1 MPNSYKIAITM
12 LLALVLQGCTS
23 TNGHRSTGEVI
34 DDAGISTKIKTALL
48 TDRTTDG
55 LDIEI
60 EIDEGRVQLNG
71 FADSAEE
78 LKRAEE
84 IARGT
89 KGVVSVQNNLRVAEN
104 SRSVGRYID
113 DKVLVARVNGALAKD
128 PEADAIDIEVE
139 VNRGV
144 VMLGGYVDTKA
155 EVRAAEAAAKRVEG
169 VEQVINNL
177 QVR

>member
-1 MPNSYKIAITM
+1 MLNPNKIAATM

-23 TNGHRSTGEVI
+23 TPDRRSTGEII
-34 DDAGISTKIKTALL
+34 DDAGISSKIKTSLL

-71 FADSAEE
+71 FADSPEE
-78 LKRAEE
+78 LKRAGE
-84 IARGT
+84 IARST
-89 KGVVSVQNNLRVAEN
+89 KGVVSVKNNLRVAEN
-104 SRSVGRYID
+104 SRTVGRYLD

-144 VMLGGYVDTKA
+144 VMLGGYVDTMTQI
-155 EVRAAEAAAKRVEG
+155 RAAEAAAKRVDGIER
-169 VEQVINNL
+169 VINNL